1 MQHKQTTHLRMR
13 PGSSFAISISKTNF
27 FARFIQ
33 SIMFLYVSQST
44 RRSSLSTA
52 FAGLMYSG
60 CLWRVVFQMCAL
72 VNFPS
77 WGVPSVIAVA
87 RVLIFIDDISPSP
100 LTCIITECT
109 AKAFVNSFGSV
120 DFLPAIGGEIPNSPR
135 CNARWTVL
143 GASFLSAGDINISLL
158 IRSQMAS
165 TPVPCL
171 PFSDS
176 GIFPAT
182 VAALNAAL

>member
-1 MQHKQTTHLRMR
+1 MQHKHTHLRMR
-13 PGSSFAISISKTNF
+13 PGSSFAILISKMNF
-27 FARFIQ
+27 FACSIQ

-100 LTCIITECT
+100 LTCIIMECT
-109 AKAFVNSFGSV
+109 AKAFVNSLGVLIFSQP
-120 DFLPAIGGEIPNSPR
+120 LGER
-135 CNARWTVL
+135 
-143 GASFLSAGDINISLL
+143 F
-158 IRSQMAS
+158 Q
-165 TPVPCL
+165 TPP
-171 PFSDS
+171 
-176 GIFPAT
+176 
-182 VAALNAAL
+182 AALHDGPYWAQASCRKATSTSPC